1 MSKKKKRGE
10 QNTPQ
15 KTKNTPPETHPSGV
29 NGYTNV
35 LDACHVCYL
44 HYTNTWIEGKM
55 EIRMDGRS
63 AELKQEDCR
72 HFDMIP
78 YDLAFALIWIRSII
92 K

>member
-1 MSKKKKRGE
+1 MDI
-10 QNTPQ
+10 
-15 KTKNTPPETHPSGV
+15 
-29 NGYTNV
+29 
-35 LDACHVCYL
+35 LMCLMHVMFGYL

-63 AELKQEDCR
+63 AESKQEDCR